1 MDHTFLPRSIWT
13 GDSKFLQ
20 HPADLYT
27 SVVVTRS
34 IPAGTC
40 FGPCVLQNTFYDTIA
55 FIALKSCDKRA
66 KSYVFRVSC
75 TILWS
80 VVVTQHGHLTEMVFF
95 KQLCFY
101 NSRSLAIPCPVLDTG
116 FVCSLF

>member
-13 GDSKFLQ
+13 GDSKFPQ

-40 FGPCVLQNTFYDTIA
+40 FGPCVLHNTFYDTIA
-55 FIALKSCDKRA
+55 FIAQKSCDKKA

-80 VVVTQHGHLTEMVFF
+80 VVMTHGNELQRDGLCAIS
-95 KQLCFY
+95 KQRRF
-101 NSRSLAIPCPVLDTG
+101 I
-116 FVCSLF
+116 

>member
-1 MDHTFLPRSIWT
+1 MDHTLLPRSMWS
-13 GDSKFLQ
+13 GDSKFMQQ
-20 HPADLYT
+20 HPVDLYT

-55 FIALKSCDKRA
+55 FIAQKSCDKRA

-75 TILWS
+75 TF
-80 VVVTQHGHLTEMVFF
+80 VFSYNERNALLVLINVG
-95 KQLCFY
+95 QTFY
-101 NSRSLAIPCPVLDTG
+101 
-116 FVCSLF
+116 

>member
-1 MDHTFLPRSIWT
+1 MDHAFLPRSIWT

-40 FGPCVLQNTFYDTIA
+40 FGPCLLQNTFYDTIA
-55 FIALKSCDKRA
+55 FIAQKSCDKAA

-75 TILWS
+75 AVWWLVIDLYISKTSMKTLGLG
-80 VVVTQHGHLTEMVFF
+80 QKPEAC
-95 KQLCFY
+95 CFH
-101 NSRSLAIPCPVLDTG
+101 
-116 FVCSLF
+116 